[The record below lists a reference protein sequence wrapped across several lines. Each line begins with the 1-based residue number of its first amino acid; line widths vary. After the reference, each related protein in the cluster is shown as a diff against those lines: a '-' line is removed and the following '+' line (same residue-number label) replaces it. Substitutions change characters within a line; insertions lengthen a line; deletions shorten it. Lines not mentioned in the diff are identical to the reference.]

1 MHLKALQKLNAD
13 LEISNMKILLDLNQ
27 TLVDR
32 EKDAPR
38 IRPFELQIEQETYRQ
53 WLVEL
58 IRNEYVILIT
68 ARPTKYKQ
76 ATLDKIKQLTNWQP
90 QEAYFAEIRS
100 YPHNKKKHLIDKYL
114 AKRLKDEEFFG
125 IESNPKTRAIYRRY
139 GIDSAPAI
147 TDNNERIFIDYDPI
161 SDGEERV

>member
-1 MHLKALQKLNAD
+1 
-13 LEISNMKILLDLNQ
+13 MKFLLDLNQ

-38 IRPFELQIEQETYRQ
+38 IRPFPLQIECETYRQ
-53 WLVEL
+53 WLVDIL
-58 IRNEYVILIT
+58 KNQYVILIT
-68 ARPTKYKQ
+68 ARPYKYKQ
-76 ATLDKIKQLTNWQP
+76 MTLNRIKELTGWQP

-100 YPHNKKKHLIDKYL
+100 WPHFKKEQLLRKYIL
-114 AKRLKDEEFFG
+114 PRMGNETFFG
-125 IESNPKTRAIYRRY
+125 IESNPKTRAVYERY

-147 TDNNERIFIDYDPI
+147 TENNERIFIDYDPI